1 MFQRL
6 VAVTSF
12 TRLRHRDSSA
22 VRDDFPVIGSNY
34 TGLVLRLEVRLIKA
48 WEDNMAVIRLQLR
61 VDVLR
66 LVSLIFKVLEALAV
80 SDVISL
86 KLDNTLVF
94 ANSLMLDRNIDAV
107 VRPKVR
113 RVLGKHLPINH
124 DRAECL
130 ALVIN
135 EQGL

>member
-1 MFQRL
+1 M
-6 VAVTSF
+6 
-12 TRLRHRDSSA
+12 
-22 VRDDFPVIGSNY
+22 
-34 TGLVLRLEVRLIKA
+34 IKA
-48 WEDNMAVIRLQLR
+48 WEDNMAVIRLQLG

-66 LVSLIFKVLEALAV
+66 LVGLIFKVLEALAV

-113 RVLGKHLPINH
+113 RVLREHLPINY

-135 EQGL
+135 EQSL